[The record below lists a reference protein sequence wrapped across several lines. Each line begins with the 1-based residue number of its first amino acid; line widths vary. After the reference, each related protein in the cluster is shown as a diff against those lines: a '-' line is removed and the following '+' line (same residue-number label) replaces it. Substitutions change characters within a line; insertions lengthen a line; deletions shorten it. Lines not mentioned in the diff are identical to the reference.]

1 MALSFVGVTIV
12 SLGACKKNIQVEE
25 SNTNTSTTEEETY
38 LETSI
43 TNIAVTQPTTIKIFD
58 DYELDSYEPSD
69 KHDDKRFYA
78 LNDGRIYYKEDGHDL
93 KLLEGDVD
101 VIDFQDQGFELIG
114 PDSYQ
119 SNINILNDMIV
130 RM

>member
-1 MALSFVGVTIV
+1 MFG
-12 SLGACKKNIQVEE
+12 CY
-25 SNTNTSTTEEETY
+25 TNYIPDLTERYPEGFRT
-38 LETSI
+38 
-43 TNIAVTQPTTIKIFD
+43 FD